1 MNTTNVENN
10 DVNETGTTSEGL
22 LSGRCPVEQ
31 QRRPGRHTTAEATRL
46 KWTKEINV
54 VIMECFYLRKSF
66 SEDGKPQR
74 GYRQRMH
81 RIWKE
86 RGVFPTSE
94 QRICDQARAIR
105 KNGWLTDIELES
117 IKQRVLREEISHG
130 ESDLEREEEVES
142 VRNVEQQEDTQTTDQ
157 PEETA
162 EEGIRVERY
171 EELSEDEKEIVNIK

>member
-1 MNTTNVENN
+1 MNTINVENN

-31 QRRPGRHTTAEATRL
+31 QRGPGRHITAEATRL

-54 VIMECFYLRKSF
+54 VIMECFYLSKSF
-66 SEDGKPQR
+66 SEDRKPQR
-74 GYRQRMH
+74 GHRQRMH

-94 QRICDQARAIR
+94 QRICDQSRAIR

-130 ESDLEREEEVES
+130 ESDLEREE
-142 VRNVEQQEDTQTTDQ
+142 
-157 PEETA
+157 
-162 EEGIRVERY
+162 
-171 EELSEDEKEIVNIK
+171 